1 MKPASIDR
9 IADLRSMPAVADSG
23 LGAVLD
29 SFRDAV
35 LLVDHRGVVACV
47 NRSAEQLFQIPA
59 VCLIGTDCLN
69 LMADRKSR
77 GFLDYL
83 RGTLLPGDG
92 GVTGATVELV
102 GRGPG
107 GTLFPIEVT
116 SGRVEQPGDPA
127 FTLVIRDIGQQK
139 AREKA
144 LREGANRDR
153 LTQVATRG
161 HVEQLAETE
170 LFRASR
176 YDRPFSV
183 LLLDIDH
190 FKRVNDT
197 HGHAAGDL
205 VLQEVAQRC
214 RLLIRASDLIG
225 RWGGEEFL
233 VMTPET
239 ALEGGRSLGERLRKV
254 VGDTPVV
261 LESGESVHV
270 TISVGVAP
278 YLAGDSELAAIVG
291 RADAALYRAKANGRD
306 RVEMA
311 DAPVRSLKP
320 AA

>member
-1 MKPASIDR
+1 MHPSSIDR
-9 IADLRSMPAVADSG
+9 IADLRNMPAVADTG

-35 LLVDHRGVVACV
+35 LLVDHRGIIACA
-47 NRSAEQLFQIPA
+47 NHSAETLFQIPV

-69 LMADRKSR
+69 LMADRQSR

-83 RGTLLPGDG
+83 RGNLLPGN
-92 GVTGATVELV
+92 GVAPSATIELV
-102 GRGPG
+102 GRRPG
-107 GTLFPIEVT
+107 GAFFPIEVT
-116 SGRVEQPGDPA
+116 SGRVEQPGNPA
-127 FTLVIRDIGQQK
+127 FTLVIRDIGLQK
-139 AREKA
+139 AREKE

-153 LTQVATRG
+153 LTEVATRS

-183 LLLDIDH
+183 LLFDIDH

-197 HGHAAGDL
+197 YGHAAGDV
-205 VLQEVAQRC
+205 VLHEVARRC
-214 RLLIRASDLIG
+214 RSLIRASDLIG

-239 ALEGGRSLGERLRKV
+239 AADGGRALGERLRKAV
-254 VGDTPVV
+254 VETPVV
-261 LESGESVHV
+261 LEVGEEVTV

-278 YLAGDSELAAIVG
+278 YLKGDNDLAAIVG

-306 RVEMA
+306 RVELA
-311 DAPVRSLKP
+311 DSPSKALKP

>member
-1 MKPASIDR
+1 MQPSSIDR
-9 IADLRSMPAVADSG
+9 IADLRNMPAVADTG

-35 LLVDHRGVVACV
+35 LLVDHRGIIACA
-47 NRSAEQLFQIPA
+47 NRSAEALFQIPV

-69 LMADRKSR
+69 LMADRQSR

-83 RGTLLPGDG
+83 RGNLLPGDG
-92 GVTGATVELV
+92 SAPGATIELV
-102 GRGPG
+102 GRRPG
-107 GTLFPIEVT
+107 GALFPIEVT
-116 SGRVEQPGDPA
+116 SGRVDQPGNPA
-127 FTLVIRDIGQQK
+127 FTLVIRDIGLQK
-139 AREKA
+139 AKEKE

-153 LTQVATRG
+153 LTEVATRS

-183 LLLDIDH
+183 LLFDIDH

-197 HGHAAGDL
+197 YGHATGDV
-205 VLQEVAQRC
+205 VLREVARRC
-214 RLLIRASDLIG
+214 RSLIRASDLIG

-239 ALEGGRSLGERLRKV
+239 AADGGRALGERLRKAV
-254 VGDTPVV
+254 AETPIVM
-261 LESGESVHV
+261 EAGEGIPV

-278 YLAGDSELAAIVG
+278 YLEGDSDLAAIVG

-306 RVEMA
+306 RVELA
-311 DAPVRSLKP
+311 DSPPKALKP

>member
-1 MKPASIDR
+1 MHPSSIDR
-9 IADLRSMPAVADSG
+9 IADLRNMPAVADTG

-35 LLVDHRGVVACV
+35 LLVDHRGIIACA
-47 NRSAEQLFQIPA
+47 NRSAETLFEIPV

-69 LMADRKSR
+69 LMADRQSR

-83 RGTLLPGDG
+83 RGNLLPGDG
-92 GVTGATVELV
+92 TAPSATIELV
-102 GRGPG
+102 GRRPG
-107 GTLFPIEVT
+107 GALFPIEVT
-116 SGRVEQPGDPA
+116 SGRVDQPGDPA
-127 FTLVIRDIGQQK
+127 FTLVIRDIGLQK
-139 AREKA
+139 AREKE

-153 LTQVATRG
+153 LTEVATRSNI
-161 HVEQLAETE
+161 EQLAETE

-183 LLLDIDH
+183 LLFDIDH

-197 HGHAAGDL
+197 YGHAAGDI
-205 VLQEVAQRC
+205 VLREVARRC
-214 RLLIRASDLIG
+214 RSLIRASDLIG

-239 ALEGGRSLGERLRKV
+239 AADGGRALGERLRKAV
-254 VGDTPVV
+254 AETPVV
-261 LESGESVHV
+261 LEVGEGISV

-311 DAPVRSLKP
+311 EPPAKALKP